1 MTGKAT
7 AAMGN
12 VDSAKVILS
21 DEHKV
26 ESNPST
32 CPCQL
37 VLLHPQNYRRY
48 HNKD

>member
-12 VDSAKVILS
+12 VDSTKVILS

-26 ESNPST
+26 ESKSVDLSLPT
-32 CPCQL
+32 GIAAPAK
-37 VLLHPQNYRRY
+37 RR
-48 HNKD
+48 KIS